1 MGLRYLIEFNVII
14 YLICFNLCFIVFLFD
29 KKKKNYKVG
38 KYEFNVFFILIKFDE
53 LIIVNIYGKNFYK
66 IDSLDDGK

>member
-14 YLICFNLCFIVFLFD
+14 YLICFNLRFIVFLFD
-29 KKKKNYKVG
+29 KKKENYKVG
-38 KYEFNVFFILIKFDE
+38 KYEFNIFFILIKFDE